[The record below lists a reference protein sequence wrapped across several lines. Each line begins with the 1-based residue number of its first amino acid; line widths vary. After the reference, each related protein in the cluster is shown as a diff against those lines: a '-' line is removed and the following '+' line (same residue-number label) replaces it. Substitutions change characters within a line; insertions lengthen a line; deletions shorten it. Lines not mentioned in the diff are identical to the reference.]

1 MDKVAIQ
8 IRSILSGVTNLI
20 RSEFRLQPL
29 NSLGYLT
36 SGGGRVNGEKKCQG
50 VTKVAARISQLSPG
64 LFSPTLLL
72 FIEYQV
78 LNCSGHRVSLGV
90 IGVQS
95 GWHRCEG
102 CWVFRTW
109 GASGELSAVLKKQAP
124 QRRWLSRALRGA
136 EGNIQLQEIW
146 REIVSW
152 FLKKRKKKYYFA
164 PWVSRD
170 EIRAAECSEL

>member
-36 SGGGRVNGEKKCQG
+36 SGGRRVNGEKKCQG

-95 GWHRCEG
+95 GWHGVKDAGSSAPEEPPGSSPRCWRNRRRRDG
-102 CWVFRTW
+102 DCQ
-109 GASGELSAVLKKQAP
+109 ELSVVLKAIFS
-124 QRRWLSRALRGA
+124 SRKF
-136 EGNIQLQEIW
+136 EGKLYPG
-146 REIVSW
+146 S
-152 FLKKRKKKYYFA
+152 
-164 PWVSRD
+164 
-170 EIRAAECSEL
+170 